1 MNTRGES
8 LPRSISLWSRGDDFP
23 RLGTASSTRTRSSR
37 MHNSTKHNSAS
48 GKPWN
53 SSQSEDLHC
62 NLRYGRARAQARAE
76 PSWDLKKYRNLLLD
90 LSISGTSEEKFAGG
104 YIYGSAL
111 VLEFLLSE
119 FKNAHYVKFCFTNAI
134 LSKSALLKH
143 MRRSRADKSGEAI
156 KKYCRRASIPSSS
169 LTCGQLFGKIQHRR
183 QLSNL

>member
-1 MNTRGES
+1 MKLFAKCRFA
-8 LPRSISLWSRGDDFP
+8 LQPP
-23 RLGTASSTRTRSSR
+23 
-37 MHNSTKHNSAS
+37 
-48 GKPWN
+48 
-53 SSQSEDLHC
+53 
-62 NLRYGRARAQARAE
+62 YGRARAQARAE

-143 MRRSRADKSGEAI
+143 MTQQGRQVWRGYQEVLQTRQHSFFILDLWTAFRENPTQTAVI
-156 KKYCRRASIPSSS
+156 KS
-169 LTCGQLFGKIQHRR
+169 LTDYWHINKQRHLA
-183 QLSNL
+183 